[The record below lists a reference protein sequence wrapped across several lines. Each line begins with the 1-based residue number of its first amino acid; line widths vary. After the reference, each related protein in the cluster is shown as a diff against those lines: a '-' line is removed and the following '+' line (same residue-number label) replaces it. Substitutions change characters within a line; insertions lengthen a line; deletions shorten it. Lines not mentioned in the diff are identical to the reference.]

1 MGKKSKESMSTHC
14 PTSKKGRQNP
24 SSFFKETHQ
33 ENNKTNMEINDFI
46 SSADP
51 TPVADVILAHAMQAG
66 KTWNDQ
72 TDYEKQQSMIAAI
85 IAYLEQEKRKP

>member
-1 MGKKSKESMSTHC
+1 
-14 PTSKKGRQNP
+14 
-24 SSFFKETHQ
+24 
-33 ENNKTNMEINDFI
+33 MEINDFI

-85 IAYLEQEKRKP
+85 IAYLEQEKRKPWQFFTLWTYGNYRKRQS